1 MTTYTTK
8 KAEVLAER
16 LAAQQAENE
25 RLLAAIQAEQEAHQ
39 QRLADALEKAGPARV
54 ALVEDLLEQ
63 FGIGPAEHAQQ
74 RNKRT
79 GEVIRDKRTGRPKTV
94 DPDPGETARMERLA
108 DAIADLR
115 ERASSAAAQ
124 PPAGPEQLAS

>member
-8 KAEVLAER
+8 KAEALAQR

-25 RLLAAIQAEQEAHQ
+25 RLLAEIQAEQDAHQ
-39 QRLADALEKAGPARV
+39 QRLADALEHAGPARV

-63 FGIGPAEHAQQ
+63 FGIGPVEHVQQ

-94 DPDPGETARMERLA
+94 DPDPGETARMQRLG
-108 DAIADLR
+108 DAIAALR
-115 ERASSAAAQ
+115 ERVGSVAAQ
-124 PPAGPEQLAS
+124 SPTEREPLTS